1 MNQQIPSLSQ
11 GLHQT
16 TLNEQHNATEGMTER
31 EKIEYEYGR
40 QRDMSKVTFFPAKK
54 TPGLHDL
61 GRRLRVVVYCR
72 VSTDGLSQA
81 TSFELQRSYYL
92 QFVRKHGQW
101 KLIAMYSD
109 EGITATSTEKRIGL
123 LQMLEDAKAGK
134 FDVIIVKNLSR
145 LSRNLMDC
153 MNIIYALRN
162 LPNPVGIYFE
172 SENLYTLDKSADFTL
187 QVLSL
192 VAQEESHKKSEA
204 MLASYYMRFSQG
216 QYLVPDL
223 LGYRK
228 IGKNQIAIDV
238 EEAKTVQLIFMMY
251 MAGYSP
257 KTIAKVLTKLER
269 KTHTHVTNAGVV
281 KEGRVKWTPG
291 AVIQILKNERRCG
304 DVLAQKTVTESY
316 LTHKSKPNNDILPQF
331 YAVDQHQGIVSPD
344 DFLLTQRLIAANRGG
359 WEGEL
364 PDMHIYNNGALRGFV
379 SVVPRWCG
387 YDAEDYNR
395 ASLRA
400 YGVDE
405 AELVRLGGTVEADPS
420 KRGQQITGKTGQS
433 ATASD
438 SFQYHTSIDSDDYTM
453 YPETEDVIENGAAEE
468 ELAAF
473 AEQVRKRQKELAN
486 ECVDKRAFGPY
497 DLTGC
502 DLVRAE
508 LFSLNDKVCFTIDR
522 NGIIFNSYARK
533 KLCGAD
539 AVFEHVEIAYNPI
552 MQMIV
557 VHKAGGDEKST
568 LRWVAEN
575 KKKQLFMRKCG
586 CKGFANALFDNMGW
600 NLDYKYK
607 VVGVPMEIEGQIVL
621 VFTLED
627 PIRIVPIK
635 MEEQEKQAERT
646 SKNRQTK
653 ELLEAGFAPEDFQL
667 PSSVSDIDLGSD
679 TLNEKAR
686 NAAKSRAI
694 YYDNYTS
701 ASGEIHV
708 ADLGEKK
715 FDPEC
720 IRQIIQKNREPVEG
734 WSYLRGVAV
743 IKKHSFTI
751 MPETVI
757 GSFGA
762 DVYSSKRMARLEGVI
777 GDRSTYGWVQALSLP
792 TRELVEATIQVLYDE
807 MLERKNAV

>member
-11 GLHQT
+11 GLHRTDHVENQQS
-16 TLNEQHNATEGMTER
+16 LPEGMSER
-31 EKIEYEYGR
+31 EKIQYDYGR
-40 QRDMSKVTFFPAKK
+40 QRDMSKVTYFPAKK
-54 TPGLHDL
+54 APGLNDL
-61 GRRLRVVVYCR
+61 TGRLRVVVYCR

-81 TSFELQRSYYL
+81 TSFELQKSYYL
-92 QFVRKHGQW
+92 QFVRKHIQW

-162 LPNPVGIYFE
+162 LPNPVGIFFE

-228 IGKNQIAIDV
+228 TGKNQIAIDV
-238 EEAKTVQLIFMMY
+238 EEAKTVQLIFMMF

-257 KTIAKVLTKLER
+257 KTIAQVLTKLGR

-281 KEGRVKWTPG
+281 KEGVVKWT
-291 AVIQILKNERRCG
+291 ADSVRNVLKNERRCG

-331 YAVDQHQGIVSPD
+331 YAIDQHQGIVSPE

-359 WEGEL
+359 WEGDL
-364 PDMHIYNNGALRGFV
+364 PNMHIYSEGALKGFV

-387 YDAEDYNR
+387 YASEDYNR

-400 YGVDE
+400 YGVE
-405 AELVRLGGTVEADPS
+405 ESELVRLGGAIESDPS
-420 KRGQQITGKTGQS
+420 NRGQQVMGKVGQR
-433 ATASD
+433 ATENET
-438 SFQYHTSIDSDDYTM
+438 FQYRTSIDSDDYAM
-453 YPETEDVIENGAAEE
+453 YPETAEIQENGEE
-468 ELAAF
+468 EEQLAAY
-473 AEQVRKRQKELAN
+473 AEQVRRRQKELADIA
-486 ECVDKRAFGPY
+486 VDKSVYAPV
-497 DLTGC
+497 DLSGC
-502 DLVRAE
+502 EKVRGE
-508 LFSLNDKVCFTIDR
+508 LFSTNDKACFTIDK
-522 NGIIFNSYARK
+522 NGILFNSFARK
-533 KLCGAD
+533 KLGGATD
-539 AVFEHVEIAYNPI
+539 VIQMIEIAYNPI
-552 MQMIV
+552 MQMLVIRAV
-557 VHKAGGDEKST
+557 EEEDERT
-568 LRWVAEN
+568 LKWAVERN
-575 KKKQLFMRKCG
+575 DRLTMRRCP
-586 CKGFANALFDNMGW
+586 CKGFSNALFDNMGW

-607 VVGVPMEIEGQIVL
+607 LIGGSMVIDDQQVL
-621 VFTLED
+621 VFTLDD
-627 PIRIVPIK
+627 PIKIVPIV
-635 MEEQEKQAERT
+635 MENKQKEELGKKT
-646 SKNRQTK
+646 KNRQTK
-653 ELLEAGFAPEDFQL
+653 ELLEAGFAPEDFQV
-667 PSSVSDIDLGSD
+667 PTSVSDIDLGND

-694 YYDNYTS
+694 YFDNITS
-701 ASGEIHV
+701 ASGEIRV
-708 ADLGEKK
+708 ADLGAER

-720 IRQIIQKNREPVEG
+720 IRQIIQKDRAPEEG
-734 WSYLRGVAV
+734 WGYLKGMAV
-743 IKKHSFTI
+743 IRKNSFMI
-751 MPETVI
+751 FPEI
-757 GSFGA
+757 LSDSFGEEI
-762 DVYSSKRMARLEGVI
+762 YSTRKVSQLEGEIVD
-777 GDRSTYGWVQALSLP
+777 GTPYGWVQGLSLP
-792 TRELVEATIQVLYDE
+792 TRETVEETIQMLYEE
-807 MLERKNAV
+807 MQVV

>member
-11 GLHQT
+11 GLHT
-16 TLNEQHNATEGMTER
+16 TDHVEDQQSLPEGMSER
-31 EKIEYEYGR
+31 EKIQYDYGR
-40 QRDMSKVTFFPAKK
+40 QRDMSKVTYFPAKK
-54 TPGLHDL
+54 APGLNDL
-61 GRRLRVVVYCR
+61 TGRLRVVVYCR

-81 TSFELQRSYYL
+81 TSFELQKSYYL
-92 QFVRKHGQW
+92 QFVRKHIQW

-228 IGKNQIAIDV
+228 TGKNQIAIDV

-257 KTIAKVLTKLER
+257 KTIAQVLTKLGR

-281 KEGRVKWTPG
+281 KEGVVKWT
-291 AVIQILKNERRCG
+291 ADSVRNVLKNERRCG

-331 YAVDQHQGIVSPD
+331 YAIDQHQGIVSPE

-359 WEGEL
+359 WEGDL
-364 PDMHIYNNGALRGFV
+364 PNMHIYSEGALKGFV

-387 YDAEDYNR
+387 YDSEDYNR

-400 YGVDE
+400 YGVE
-405 AELVRLGGTVEADPS
+405 ESELVRLGGVIETDPS
-420 KRGQQITGKTGQS
+420 NRGQQVMGKVGQR
-433 ATASD
+433 ATENET
-438 SFQYHTSIDSDDYTM
+438 FQYRTSIDSDDYAM
-453 YPETEDVIENGAAEE
+453 FPETAEIQENGEE
-468 ELAAF
+468 EEQLAAF
-473 AEQVRKRQKELAN
+473 AEQVRRRQKELDCIA
-486 ECVDKRAFGPY
+486 VDKRAFAPV
-497 DLTGC
+497 DLSGC
-502 DLVRAE
+502 EKVRGE
-508 LFSLNDKVCFTIDR
+508 LFSTNDKACFTIDK
-522 NGIIFNSYARK
+522 NGILFNSFARK
-533 KLCGAD
+533 KLGGATD
-539 AVFEHVEIAYNPI
+539 VIQMIEIAYNPI
-552 MQMIV
+552 MQMLVIRAV
-557 VHKAGGDEKST
+557 EEEDERT
-568 LRWVAEN
+568 LKWAVKRNDRLA
-575 KKKQLFMRKCG
+575 MRRCP
-586 CKGFANALFDNMGW
+586 CKGFSNALFDNMGW

-607 VVGVPMEIEGQIVL
+607 LIGGSMVIDDQQVL
-621 VFTLED
+621 IFTLDD
-627 PIRIVPIK
+627 PIKIVPIVLENK
-635 MEEQEKQAERT
+635 QKEETGKKT
-646 SKNRQTK
+646 KNRQTK
-653 ELLEAGFAPEDFQL
+653 ELLEAGFAPEDFQV
-667 PSSVSDIDLGSD
+667 PTSVSDIDLGND

-694 YYDNYTS
+694 YFDNITS
-701 ASGEIHV
+701 ASGEIRV
-708 ADLGEKK
+708 ADLGAER

-720 IRQIIQKNREPVEG
+720 IRQIIQKNRAPEEG
-734 WSYLRGVAV
+734 WGYLKGMAV
-743 IKKHSFTI
+743 IRKNSFTI
-751 MPETVI
+751 FPETLSD
-757 GSFGA
+757 SFG
-762 DVYSSKRMARLEGVI
+762 DEIYSIRRMSRLEGEIVE
-777 GDRSTYGWVQALSLP
+777 GTPYGWVQGLSLP
-792 TRELVEATIQVLYDE
+792 TRETVEETIQMLFDE
-807 MLERKNAV
+807 MEAG

>member
-11 GLHQT
+11 GLHKTDHVENQQS
-16 TLNEQHNATEGMTER
+16 LPEGMSER
-31 EKIEYEYGR
+31 EKIQYDYGR
-40 QRDMSKVTFFPAKK
+40 QRDMSKVTYFPAKK
-54 TPGLHDL
+54 APGLNDL
-61 GRRLRVVVYCR
+61 TGRLRVVVYCR

-81 TSFELQRSYYL
+81 TSFELQKSYYL
-92 QFVRKHGQW
+92 QFVRKHIQW

-162 LPNPVGIYFE
+162 LPNPVGIFFE

-228 IGKNQIAIDV
+228 TGKNQIAIDV
-238 EEAKTVQLIFMMY
+238 EEAKTVQLIFMMF

-257 KTIAKVLTKLER
+257 KTIAQVLTKLGR

-281 KEGRVKWTPG
+281 KEGIVKWT
-291 AVIQILKNERRCG
+291 ADSVRNVLKNERRCG

-331 YAVDQHQGIVSPD
+331 YAIDQHQGIVSPE

-359 WEGEL
+359 WEGDL
-364 PDMHIYNNGALRGFV
+364 PNMHIYSEGALKGFV

-387 YDAEDYNR
+387 YASEDYNR

-400 YGVDE
+400 YGVE
-405 AELVRLGGTVEADPS
+405 ESELVRLGGAIESDPS
-420 KRGQQITGKTGQS
+420 NRGQQVMGKVGQR
-433 ATASD
+433 ATENET
-438 SFQYHTSIDSDDYTM
+438 FQYRTSIDSDDYAM
-453 YPETEDVIENGAAEE
+453 YPETAEIQENGEE
-468 ELAAF
+468 EEQLAAF
-473 AEQVRKRQKELAN
+473 AEQVRKRQKELADIA
-486 ECVDKRAFGPY
+486 VDKSVYAPV
-497 DLTGC
+497 DLSGC
-502 DLVRAE
+502 EKVRGE
-508 LFSLNDKVCFTIDR
+508 LFSTNDKACFTIDK
-522 NGIIFNSYARK
+522 NGILFNSFARK
-533 KLCGAD
+533 KLGGATD
-539 AVFEHVEIAYNPI
+539 VIQMIEIAYNPI
-552 MQMIV
+552 MQMLVIRAV
-557 VHKAGGDEKST
+557 EEEDERT
-568 LRWVAEN
+568 LKWAVERN
-575 KKKQLFMRKCG
+575 DRLTMRRCP
-586 CKGFANALFDNMGW
+586 CKGFSNALFDNMGW

-607 VVGVPMEIEGQIVL
+607 LIGGSMVIDDQQVL
-621 VFTLED
+621 VFTLDD
-627 PIRIVPIK
+627 PIKIVPIV
-635 MEEQEKQAERT
+635 MENKQKEELGRKT
-646 SKNRQTK
+646 KNRQTK
-653 ELLEAGFAPEDFQL
+653 ELLEAGFAPEDFQV
-667 PSSVSDIDLGSD
+667 PTSVSDIDLGND

-694 YYDNYTS
+694 YFDNITS
-701 ASGEIHV
+701 ASGEIRV
-708 ADLGEKK
+708 ADLGAER

-720 IRQIIQKNREPVEG
+720 IRQIIQKDRAPEEG
-734 WSYLRGVAV
+734 WGYLKGMAV
-743 IKKHSFTI
+743 IRKNSFMI
-751 MPETVI
+751 FPEI
-757 GSFGA
+757 LSDSFGEEI
-762 DVYSSKRMARLEGVI
+762 YSTRKVSQLEGEIVD
-777 GDRSTYGWVQALSLP
+777 GTPYGWVQGLSLP
-792 TRELVEATIQVLYDE
+792 TRETVEETIQMLYEE
-807 MLERKNAV
+807 MQVV

>member
-11 GLHQT
+11 GLHKT
-16 TLNEQHNATEGMTER
+16 EHIENERSATEGMTER
-31 EKIEYEYGR
+31 EKIEYEYSR
-40 QRDMSKVTFFPAKK
+40 QRDMSKVTYFPAKK
-54 TPGLHDL
+54 APGLYDL
-61 GRRLRVVVYCR
+61 AGRLRVVVYCR

-81 TSFELQRSYYL
+81 TSFDLQRSYYL
-92 QFVRKHGQW
+92 RFVRKHIQW

-162 LPNPVGIYFE
+162 LPNPVGIFFE
-172 SENLYTLDKSADFTL
+172 SENLYTLDKTADFTL

-228 IGKNQIAIDV
+228 VGKNQIAIDV

-257 KTIAKVLTKLER
+257 KTIAGVLTKLGR

-281 KEGRVKWTPG
+281 KEGVVKWT
-291 AVIQILKNERRCG
+291 AESVRNILKNERRCG

-331 YAVDQHQGIVSPD
+331 YAIDQHQGIISPE

-359 WEGEL
+359 WEGDL
-364 PDMHIYNNGALRGFV
+364 PTMQIYNDGALKGFV

-387 YDAEDYNR
+387 YDSEDYNR

-400 YGVDE
+400 YGVE
-405 AELVRLGGTVEADPS
+405 ESELVRLGGAIETDPAN
-420 KRGQQITGKTGQS
+420 RGQQIMGKVGQR
-433 ATASD
+433 ASE
-438 SFQYHTSIDSDDYTM
+438 SETFQYRMSIDSDDYAM
-453 YPETEDVIENGAAEE
+453 YPETAEIQENGEE
-468 ELAAF
+468 EEQLAAF
-473 AEQVRKRQKELAN
+473 AEQVRKRQKELAETVEN
-486 ECVDKRAFGPY
+486 DSFSPFN
-497 DLTGC
+497 LTGC
-502 DLVRAE
+502 ERVQAE
-508 LFSLNDKVCFTIDR
+508 LFTTNDKACFTIDK
-522 NGIIFNSYARK
+522 NGIVFNSFARK
-533 KLCGAD
+533 KLSGND
-539 AVFEHVEIAYNPI
+539 TVIQNVEIAYNPVL
-552 MQMIV
+552 QMIIISGAKEESE
-557 VHKAGGDEKST
+557 HT
-568 LRWVAEN
+568 LKWVTERN
-575 KKKQLFMRKCG
+575 NRPTMRRCS
-586 CKGFANALFDNMGW
+586 CRGFSNALFDNMGW

-607 VVGVPMEIEGQIVL
+607 LIGTSMIIDGQPVL
-621 VFTLED
+621 IFTLES
-627 PIRIVPIK
+627 PIRIVPII
-635 MEEQEKQAERT
+635 MEKKKEDEGKKVK
-646 SKNRQTK
+646 SRQTK
-653 ELLEAGFAPEDFQL
+653 ELLEAGFAPEDFQI
-667 PSSVSDIDLGSD
+667 PSSVSDIDLGND

-694 YYDNYTS
+694 YYDNFTS
-701 ASGEIHV
+701 ASGVIHV
-708 ADLGEKK
+708 EDLGTEK

-720 IRQIIQKNREPVEG
+720 IRQIIQKNRAPEEG
-734 WSYLRGVAV
+734 WNYLKGMAV
-743 IKKHSFTI
+743 IHKNSFTI
-751 MPETVI
+751 LAESLAD
-757 GSFGA
+757 GFGVEA
-762 DVYSSKRMARLEGVI
+762 SSARRIKKLEGSIVE
-777 GDRSTYGWVQALSLP
+777 RTPYGWVQGLSLP
-792 TRELVEATIQVLYDE
+792 SRETVETTIQ
-807 MLERKNAV
+807 MLLKEKEAC

>member
-11 GLHQT
+11 GLHKTDHVENQQS
-16 TLNEQHNATEGMTER
+16 LPEGMSER
-31 EKIEYEYGR
+31 EKIQYDYGR
-40 QRDMSKVTFFPAKK
+40 QRDMSKVTYFPAKK
-54 TPGLHDL
+54 APGLNDL
-61 GRRLRVVVYCR
+61 TGRLRVVVYCR

-81 TSFELQRSYYL
+81 TSFELQKSYYL
-92 QFVRKHGQW
+92 QFVRKHIQW

-162 LPNPVGIYFE
+162 LPNPVGIFFE

-228 IGKNQIAIDV
+228 TGKNQIAIDV
-238 EEAKTVQLIFMMY
+238 EEAKTVQLIFMMF

-257 KTIAKVLTKLER
+257 KTIAQVLTKLGR

-281 KEGRVKWTPG
+281 KEGIVKWT
-291 AVIQILKNERRCG
+291 ADSVRNVLKNERRCG

-331 YAVDQHQGIVSPD
+331 YAIDQHQGIVSPE

-359 WEGEL
+359 WEGDL
-364 PDMHIYNNGALRGFV
+364 PNMHIYSEGALKGFV

-387 YDAEDYNR
+387 YASEDYNR

-400 YGVDE
+400 YGVE
-405 AELVRLGGTVEADPS
+405 ESELVRLGGAIESDPS
-420 KRGQQITGKTGQS
+420 NRGQQVMGKVGQR
-433 ATASD
+433 ATENET
-438 SFQYHTSIDSDDYTM
+438 FQYRTSIDSDDYAM
-453 YPETEDVIENGAAEE
+453 YPETAEIQENGEE
-468 ELAAF
+468 EEQLAAF
-473 AEQVRKRQKELAN
+473 AEQVRKRQKELADIA
-486 ECVDKRAFGPY
+486 VDKSVYAPV
-497 DLTGC
+497 DLSGC
-502 DLVRAE
+502 EKVRGE
-508 LFSLNDKVCFTIDR
+508 LFSTNDKACFTIDK
-522 NGIIFNSYARK
+522 NGILFNSFARK
-533 KLCGAD
+533 KLGGATD
-539 AVFEHVEIAYNPI
+539 VIQMIEIAYNPI
-552 MQMIV
+552 MQMLVIRAV
-557 VHKAGGDEKST
+557 EEEDERT
-568 LRWVAEN
+568 LKWAVERN
-575 KKKQLFMRKCG
+575 DRLTMRRCP
-586 CKGFANALFDNMGW
+586 CKGFSNALFDNMGW

-607 VVGVPMEIEGQIVL
+607 LIGGSMVIDDQQVL
-621 VFTLED
+621 VFTLDD
-627 PIRIVPIK
+627 PIKIVPIV
-635 MEEQEKQAERT
+635 MENKQKEELGKKT
-646 SKNRQTK
+646 KNRQTK
-653 ELLEAGFAPEDFQL
+653 ELLEAGFAPEDFQV
-667 PSSVSDIDLGSD
+667 PTSVSDIDLGND

-694 YYDNYTS
+694 YFDNITS
-701 ASGEIHV
+701 ASGEIRV
-708 ADLGEKK
+708 ADLGAER

-720 IRQIIQKNREPVEG
+720 IRQIIQKDRAPEEG
-734 WSYLRGVAV
+734 WGYLKGMAV
-743 IKKHSFTI
+743 IRKNSFMI
-751 MPETVI
+751 FPEI
-757 GSFGA
+757 LSDSFGEEI
-762 DVYSSKRMARLEGVI
+762 YSTRKVSQLEGEIVD
-777 GDRSTYGWVQALSLP
+777 GTPYGWVQGLSLP
-792 TRELVEATIQVLYDE
+792 TRETVEETIQMLYEE
-807 MLERKNAV
+807 MQVV